1 MTEPDSRTAPTAPLD
16 SPFDLTGR
24 RALVT
29 GSTRGIGASI
39 AAAFVR
45 AGANVIIHGRDA
57 DRAAAAAARLRDTLP
72 EAEIRAPHAVAFDV
86 TDHAAMLAAVSD
98 LEGRLGGI
106 DILVNNAGIQHRAD
120 LLEFPLDAWQAVLSA
135 NLTSCF
141 VLAQHVARGMV
152 ARGHGKII
160 NICSVQNKL
169 VRASTA
175 AYAAAKSGLGTL
187 GQVMCADWAA
197 HGIQV
202 NGLAPGYIN
211 TDLNTALLEDPEL
224 SAWVVNRTP
233 ARRWGTPAD
242 LAGPAV
248 WLASS
253 ASDFV
258 NGQLIFVDGG
268 MTAVI

>member
-1 MTEPDSRTAPTAPLD
+1 MAEPAIPPVLTASFG

-45 AGANVIIHGRDA
+45 AGASVIIHRRDA
-57 DRAAAAAARLRDTLP
+57 DRAAAAAARLRHTLP
-72 EAEIRAPHAVAFDV
+72 EAELRTVHGVAFDV
-86 TDHAAMLAAVSD
+86 TNHPAMVASVSD
-98 LEGRLGGI
+98 LEDRLGGI
-106 DILVNNAGIQHRAD
+106 DILVNNAGIQHRAE

-152 ARGHGKII
+152 ARGNGKII

-175 AYAAAKSGLGTL
+175 AYAAAKAGLGTL
-187 GQVMCADWAA
+187 RQVMRADWAA
-197 HGIQV
+197 HAIQA
-202 NGLAPGYIN
+202 NRLAPGYIN
-211 TDLNTALLEDPEL
+211 THLNPALL
-224 SAWVVNRTP
+224 R
-233 ARRWGTPAD
+233 
-242 LAGPAV
+242 
-248 WLASS
+248 
-253 ASDFV
+253 
-258 NGQLIFVDGG
+258 
-268 MTAVI
+268 

>member
-1 MTEPDSRTAPTAPLD
+1 MTEPAAPAGQTASSG

-45 AGANVIIHGRDA
+45 AGASVVVHGRDA
-57 DRAAAAAARLRDTLP
+57 DRAAATAARLRAAIPDGECRTVHG
-72 EAEIRAPHAVAFDV
+72 IGFDV
-86 TDHAAMLAAVSD
+86 TDHPAMLEAVRVI
-98 LEGRLGGI
+98 EARIGGI

-120 LLEFPLDAWQAVLSA
+120 LLDFPLDAWQAVLST

-202 NGLAPGYIN
+202 NGLAPGYIS
-211 TDLNTALLEDPEL
+211 TDLNAALLEDPEL
-224 SAWVVNRTP
+224 CAWVVNRTP
-233 ARRWGTPAD
+233 ARRWGSPAD
-242 LAGPAV
+242 LTGPAV